1 MRQRSLT
8 EVRME
13 EYEDVG
19 EEIIIK
25 LKEIIIKLNKIFY
38 EDGKELSNTPIY

>member
-1 MRQRSLT
+1 
-8 EVRME
+8 ME